1 VAPLNRGGGGEV
13 NNGTGIESS
22 PRPRLKTNSWERI
35 IVDPMILDGEPI
47 IRGMR
52 IAVEHVL
59 RMLAAGDTPQRQL
72 EE

>member
-1 VAPLNRGGGGEV
+1 MTVAPMIF
-13 NNGTGIESS
+13 NGQ
-22 PRPRLKTNSWERI
+22 
-35 IVDPMILDGEPI
+35 PI

-59 RMLAAGDTPQRQL
+59 GMLAAGDTPQRLL